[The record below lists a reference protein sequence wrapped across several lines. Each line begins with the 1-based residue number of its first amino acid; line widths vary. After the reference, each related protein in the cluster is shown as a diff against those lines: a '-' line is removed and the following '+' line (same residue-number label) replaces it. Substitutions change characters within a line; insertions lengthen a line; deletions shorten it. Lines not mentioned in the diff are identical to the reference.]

1 MRKILLIILS
11 VIFLS
16 SCSTPQL
23 YYWGGVKNGISKY
36 EELAYRSYDRQ
47 TPESLCE
54 LIVLYEDM
62 TSNPGGTR
70 NTIPPGICAEY
81 GYILLQEQTLSSFEK
96 YATRKQKKIFDT
108 EDYSS
113 LFLEKGILMLQKE
126 IDLYPESEK
135 FITPLLNRIKSN

>member
-1 MRKILLIILS
+1 MKKILLILLS

-16 SCSTPQL
+16 SCSTPLL
-23 YYWGGVKNGISKY
+23 YYWGGVKNGVSKY

-81 GYILLQEQTLSSFEK
+81 GYILLQEQTLNSFEK

-113 LFLEKGILMLQKE
+113 LFQEKGILMLQKE
-126 IDLYPESEK
+126 IELYPESEK

>member
-1 MRKILLIILS
+1 M
-11 VIFLS
+11 S
-16 SCSTPQL
+16 SCSTPLL
-23 YYWGGVKNGISKY
+23 YYWGGVKNGVSKY

-81 GYILLQEQTLSSFEK
+81 GYILLQEQTLNSFEK

-113 LFLEKGILMLQKE
+113 LFQEKGILMLQKE
-126 IDLYPESEK
+126 IELYPESEK